1 MKLLIVVSK
10 SLSKNSNFGSDLWT
24 KNFIVMNKKIYSL
37 VLIAALSLAFLTS
50 CVDEDVCKNCSV
62 VTYETGTSTVV
73 DRQSAIEYCGDDLF
87 LKENTQPVVSG
98 NDSVVWECN

>member
-1 MKLLIVVSK
+1 
-10 SLSKNSNFGSDLWT
+10 
-24 KNFIVMNKKIYSL
+24 MNKKTFSFGF
-37 VLIAALSLAFLTS
+37 VAAFALAFLTS
-50 CVDEDVCKNCSV
+50 CVDADVCKNCSV

-87 LKENTQPVVSG
+87 LKENTQPIVSG